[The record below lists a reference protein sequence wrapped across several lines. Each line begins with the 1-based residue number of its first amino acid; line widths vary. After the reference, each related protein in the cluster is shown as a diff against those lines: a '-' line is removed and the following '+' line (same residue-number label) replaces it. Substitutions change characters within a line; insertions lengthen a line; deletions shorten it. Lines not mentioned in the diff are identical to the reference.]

1 MTAAKQYNNNSSLA
15 PFYFRSFRFQWSADL
30 GTAWAFEMETII
42 LGWYILDETG
52 SVLLLTIFASLQFLG
67 TLIAPL
73 IGVLGNRIGYRN
85 VLCFLRL
92 VFTLQATVIMILAI
106 SNYLSPPYVFAIAL
120 IMGIFRPSDLVMR
133 YALIGQTIP
142 AKNLTGAMSINRMTT
157 DSARIAGALAGAGTV
172 AMLGI
177 GSAYL
182 IIVILYATSLFLSF
196 GISKLNLNHKS
207 SDTEKYLQNPT
218 SPWRDLKDVF
228 IYAARTPHLL
238 AALIIAFLVNLTA
251 FPLTA
256 GLLPFV
262 AKNVYLTNQAGL
274 GYLAASF
281 AFGAMIGSVILTR
294 IGNGVMSGR
303 MIIIFCSLWYVMLFI
318 FSQFNNLQIGIPILI
333 VTGCVQGLGL
343 VPMSAMLVR
352 TSDKRYSGGILGLRM
367 LAVYGL
373 PIGLLI
379 AGPVITF
386 FGYKTMVAIYS
397 LFGLTSIGLIMWR
410 WHDHLWT
417 KNSPPNLR

>member
-1 MTAAKQYNNNSSLA
+1 MTAGKKYIYNSSLA

-52 SVLLLTIFASLQFLG
+52 SVLLLTVFASLQFLG

-73 IGVLGNRIGYRN
+73 VGVIGNRIGYRN
-85 VLCFLRL
+85 VLCSLRL
-92 VFTLQATVIMILAI
+92 VFTLQATIIMLLAT
-106 SNYLSPPYVFAIAL
+106 SNYLTPLYVFAIAL
-120 IMGIFRPSDLVMR
+120 IMGVFRPSDLVMR
-133 YALIGQTIP
+133 YAIIGQTIP
-142 AKNLTGAMSINRMTT
+142 TKNLTGAMSINRMTT

-172 AMLGI
+172 AILGI
-177 GSAYL
+177 GSAYFL
-182 IIVILYATSLFLSF
+182 IVTLYATSLFLSF
-196 GISKLNLNHKS
+196 GISKLSLENKPVDIDKTLHKR
-207 SDTEKYLQNPT
+207 T

-238 AALIIAFLVNLTA
+238 AALSIAFLVNLTA

-256 GLLPFV
+256 GLLPYV
-262 AKNVYLTNQAGL
+262 AKNIYLTNQTGL

-294 IGNGVMSGR
+294 LGNRIMSGR
-303 MIIIFCSLWYVMLFI
+303 MIIVFCSLWYMMLFI

-352 TSDKRYSGGILGLRM
+352 TSDKRFSGGILGLRM

-373 PIGLLI
+373 PLGLII
-379 AGPVITF
+379 AGPIITF

-397 LFGLTSIGLIMWR
+397 LFGLTAIGLIMWR
-410 WHDHLWT
+410 WHIHLWSV
-417 KNSPPNLR
+417 NSPPNLR

>member
-1 MTAAKQYNNNSSLA
+1 M
-15 PFYFRSFRFQWSADL
+15 
-30 GTAWAFEMETII
+30 
-42 LGWYILDETG
+42 
-52 SVLLLTIFASLQFLG
+52 
-67 TLIAPL
+67 
-73 IGVLGNRIGYRN
+73 
-85 VLCFLRL
+85 
-92 VFTLQATVIMILAI
+92 
-106 SNYLSPPYVFAIAL
+106 
-120 IMGIFRPSDLVMR
+120 
-133 YALIGQTIP
+133 
-142 AKNLTGAMSINRMTT
+142 
-157 DSARIAGALAGAGTV
+157 
-172 AMLGI
+172 
-177 GSAYL
+177 
-182 IIVILYATSLFLSF
+182 
-196 GISKLNLNHKS
+196 
-207 SDTEKYLQNPT
+207 
-218 SPWRDLKDVF
+218 
-228 IYAARTPHLL
+228 
-238 AALIIAFLVNLTA
+238 IIAFLVNLTA

-397 LFGLTSIGLIMWR
+397 LFGLTSICLLYTS
-410 WHDHLWT
+410 DAADE
-417 KNSPPNLR
+417 

>member
-85 VLCFLRL
+85 VLCTLRL
-92 VFTLQATVIMILAI
+92 VFTLQATIIMILAI

-120 IMGIFRPSDLVMR
+120 IMGVFRPSDLVMR

-157 DSARIAGALAGAGTV
+157 DSARIAGALAGAATV

-182 IIVILYATSLFLSF
+182 IIVTLYATSLFLSF
-196 GISKLNLNHKS
+196 GISKLHLEHKP
-207 SDTEKYLQNPT
+207 SDTEKSLHNPT

-238 AALIIAFLVNLTA
+238 AALSIAFLVNLTA

-256 GLLPFV
+256 GLLPYV
-262 AKNVYLTNQAGL
+262 AKNIYLTNQTGL

-294 IGNGVMSGR
+294 IGNRVMSGR
-303 MIIIFCSLWYVMLFI
+303 MIIVFCSLWYVMLFI
-318 FSQFNNLQIGIPILI
+318 FSQFSNLQIGIPILI
-333 VTGCVQGLGL
+333 VTGCMQGLGL

-352 TSDKRYSGGILGLRM
+352 TSDKRFSGGILGLRM

-397 LFGLTSIGLIMWR
+397 IFGLTAISVIMWR
-410 WHDHLWT
+410 WHNYLWA

>member
-85 VLCFLRL
+85 VLCSLRL
-92 VFTLQATVIMILAI
+92 VFTLQATIIMILAI

-120 IMGIFRPSDLVMR
+120 IMGVFRPSDLVMR

-182 IIVILYATSLFLSF
+182 IIVTLYATSLFLSF
-196 GISKLNLNHKS
+196 GISKLNPEHKP
-207 SDTEKYLQNPT
+207 SDTERSLHYPT

-228 IYAARTPHLL
+228 LYAAKTPHLL
-238 AALIIAFLVNLTA
+238 AALSIAFLVNLTA

-256 GLLPFV
+256 GLLPYV
-262 AKNVYLTNQAGL
+262 AKNIYLTNQTGL

-294 IGNGVMSGR
+294 IGNRVMSGR
-303 MIIIFCSLWYVMLFI
+303 MIIVFCSLWYVMLFI
-318 FSQFNNLQIGIPILI
+318 FSQFSNLQIGIPILI

-352 TSDKRYSGGILGLRM
+352 TSDKRFSGGILGLRM

-397 LFGLTSIGLIMWR
+397 IFGLTAIGLIMWR
-410 WHDHLWT
+410 WHIHLWSA
-417 KNSPPNLR
+417 NSPPNLR

>member
-207 SDTEKYLQNPT
+207 SDTEKYVQNPT

>member
-85 VLCFLRL
+85 VLCTLRL
-92 VFTLQATVIMILAI
+92 VFTLQATIIMILAI

-120 IMGIFRPSDLVMR
+120 IMGVFRPSDLVMR

-157 DSARIAGALAGAGTV
+157 DSARIAGALAGAATV

-182 IIVILYATSLFLSF
+182 IIVTLYATSLFLSF
-196 GISKLNLNHKS
+196 GISKLHLEHKP
-207 SDTEKYLQNPT
+207 SDTEKSLHNPT

-238 AALIIAFLVNLTA
+238 AALSIAFLVNLTA

-256 GLLPFV
+256 GLLPYV
-262 AKNVYLTNQAGL
+262 AKNIYLTNQTGL

-294 IGNGVMSGR
+294 IGNRVMSGR
-303 MIIIFCSLWYVMLFI
+303 MIIVFCSLWYVMLFI
-318 FSQFNNLQIGIPILI
+318 FSQFSNLQIGIPILI

-352 TSDKRYSGGILGLRM
+352 TSDKRFSGGILGLRM

-397 LFGLTSIGLIMWR
+397 IFGLTAISVIMWR
-410 WHDHLWT
+410 WHNYLWA

>member
-85 VLCFLRL
+85 VLCTLRL
-92 VFTLQATVIMILAI
+92 VFTLQATIIMILAI

-120 IMGIFRPSDLVMR
+120 IMGVFRPSDLVMR

-157 DSARIAGALAGAGTV
+157 DSARIAGALAGAATV

-182 IIVILYATSLFLSF
+182 IIVTLYATSLFLSF
-196 GISKLNLNHKS
+196 GISKLHLEHKPS
-207 SDTEKYLQNPT
+207 ETEKSLHNPT

-238 AALIIAFLVNLTA
+238 AALSIAFLVNLTA

-256 GLLPFV
+256 GLLPYV
-262 AKNVYLTNQAGL
+262 AKNIYLTNQTGL

-294 IGNGVMSGR
+294 IGNRVMSGR
-303 MIIIFCSLWYVMLFI
+303 MIIVFCSLWYVMLFI
-318 FSQFNNLQIGIPILI
+318 FSQFSNLQIGIPILI

-352 TSDKRYSGGILGLRM
+352 TSDKRFSGGILGLRM

-397 LFGLTSIGLIMWR
+397 IFGLTAISVIMWR
-410 WHDHLWT
+410 WHNYLWA

>member
-1 MTAAKQYNNNSSLA
+1 MTAEKQYNNSSLA

-256 GLLPFV
+256 GLLPYV

-294 IGNGVMSGR
+294 IGNQVMSGR

-386 FGYKTMVAIYS
+386 FGYKTMVTIYS
-397 LFGLTSIGLIMWR
+397 IFGLTSIGLIMWR

>member
-238 AALIIAFLVNLTA
+238 AALIIAFLVNLAA

-256 GLLPFV
+256 GLLPYV

>member
-106 SNYLSPPYVFAIAL
+106 SNYLSPSYVFAIAL

-172 AMLGI
+172 AVLGI
-177 GSAYL
+177 SSAYL

-218 SPWRDLKDVF
+218 SPWSDLKDVF

-262 AKNVYLTNQAGL
+262 AKNIYLTNQAGL

-410 WHDHLWT
+410 WHDHLWA

>member
-85 VLCFLRL
+85 VLCTLRL
-92 VFTLQATVIMILAI
+92 VFTLQATIIMILAI

-120 IMGIFRPSDLVMR
+120 IMGVFRPSDLVMR

-157 DSARIAGALAGAGTV
+157 DSARIAGALAGAATV

-182 IIVILYATSLFLSF
+182 IIVTLYATSLFLSF
-196 GISKLNLNHKS
+196 GISKLHLEHKP
-207 SDTEKYLQNPT
+207 SDTEKSLHNPT

-238 AALIIAFLVNLTA
+238 AALSIAFLVNLTA

-256 GLLPFV
+256 GLLPYV
-262 AKNVYLTNQAGL
+262 AKNIYLTNQTGL

-294 IGNGVMSGR
+294 IGNRVMSGR
-303 MIIIFCSLWYVMLFI
+303 MIIVFCSLWYVMLFI
-318 FSQFNNLQIGIPILI
+318 FSQFSNLQIGIPILI
-333 VTGCVQGLGL
+333 VTGCMQGLGL

-352 TSDKRYSGGILGLRM
+352 TSDKRFSGGILGLRM

-397 LFGLTSIGLIMWR
+397 IFGLTAISLIMWR
-410 WHDHLWT
+410 WHNYLWA

>member
-85 VLCFLRL
+85 VLCTLRL
-92 VFTLQATVIMILAI
+92 VFTLQATIIMILAI

-120 IMGIFRPSDLVMR
+120 IMGVFRPSDLVMR

-157 DSARIAGALAGAGTV
+157 DSARIAGALAGAATV

-182 IIVILYATSLFLSF
+182 IIVTLYATSLFLSF
-196 GISKLNLNHKS
+196 GISKLHLEHKP
-207 SDTEKYLQNPT
+207 SDTEKSLHNPT

-238 AALIIAFLVNLTA
+238 AALSIAFLVNLTA

-256 GLLPFV
+256 GLLPYV
-262 AKNVYLTNQAGL
+262 AKNIYLTNQTGL

-294 IGNGVMSGR
+294 IGNRVMSGR
-303 MIIIFCSLWYVMLFI
+303 MIIVFCSLWYVMLFI
-318 FSQFNNLQIGIPILI
+318 FSQFSNLQIGIPILI

-352 TSDKRYSGGILGLRM
+352 TSDKRFSGGILGLRM

-397 LFGLTSIGLIMWR
+397 IFGLTAISLIMWR
-410 WHDHLWT
+410 WHNYLWA